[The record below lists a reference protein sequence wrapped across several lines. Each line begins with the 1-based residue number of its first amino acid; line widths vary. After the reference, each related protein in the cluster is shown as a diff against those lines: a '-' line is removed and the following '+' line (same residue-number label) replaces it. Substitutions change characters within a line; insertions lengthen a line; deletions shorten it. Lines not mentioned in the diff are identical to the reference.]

1 MLALRPAWHFDRVDR
16 LEAAIGRARRLEE
29 YLRRSACDT
38 PRHSL
43 ARERYAARLAVIQ
56 ARVARLCRC
65 ARAERCAA
73 RLSV

>member
-1 MLALRPAWHFDRVDR
+1 MNARRPAWHFDRLPR
-16 LEAAIGRARRLEE
+16 LEAAIGQARRIED
-29 YLRRSACDT
+29 YLRRSACDC

-43 ARERYAARLAVIQ
+43 ARERYLARLAVIQ

-73 RLSV
+73 RLGA